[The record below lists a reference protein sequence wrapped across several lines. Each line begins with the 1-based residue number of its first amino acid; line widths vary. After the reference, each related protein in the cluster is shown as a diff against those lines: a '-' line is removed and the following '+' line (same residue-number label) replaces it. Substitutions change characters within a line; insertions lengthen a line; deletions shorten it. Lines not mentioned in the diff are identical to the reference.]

1 MEVSWLYKLRVL
13 APSVEISERMLSE
26 LRCPISPNSANFHE
40 SGTSTINTDPESMY
54 TGTQDDK
61 DAESSINILKL
72 V

>member
-13 APSVEISERMLSE
+13 APSVEISERMLSV
-26 LRCPISPNSANFHE
+26 LRCPISPNSANFHD
-40 SGTSTINTDPESMY
+40 SVTSTINTDPESMY

-61 DAESSINILKL
+61 DTESSTNILKL

>member
-13 APSVEISERMLSE
+13 APSVEISEKMLSV
-26 LRCPISPNSANFHE
+26 LCCPISPNSANFHE
-40 SGTSTINTDPESMY
+40 SVTSTINIDLESMY

-61 DAESSINILKL
+61 DTESSTNILKL